1 MLVWNWNFWLFI
13 MLYWFYLVLG
23 FNMFNKSVRYRL
35 IIVIMMYM
43 INDCG
48 LIFVKDNGFY
58 CSNCVEYVF

>member
-13 MLYWFYLVLG
+13 ILYWFYLVLG
-23 FNMFNKSVRYRL
+23 FNKSVRYRL